1 MKLLEIRLVFLMIF
15 MATGAEGMDLVI
27 KGILENCFL
36 VFFLSSNERS
46 QNLTLSV
53 KWLIYVEE

>member
-1 MKLLEIRLVFLMIF
+1 
-15 MATGAEGMDLVI
+15 MATGAEGVNLVI
-27 KGILENCFL
+27 KGILESCFL

-53 KWLIYVEE
+53 KWLINVEE